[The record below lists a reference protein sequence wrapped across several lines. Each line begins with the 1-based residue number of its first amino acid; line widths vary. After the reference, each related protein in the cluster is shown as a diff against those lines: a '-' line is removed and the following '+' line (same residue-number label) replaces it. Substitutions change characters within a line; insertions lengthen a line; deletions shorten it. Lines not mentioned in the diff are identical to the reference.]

1 MEELYDLIKKSCS
14 MDHSAVS
21 LTQVRNQ
28 LSAFADI
35 EPEQCC
41 IQEILCYL
49 VMFIRAEPALFREM
63 LRLRI
68 GLIYEVMIFELSRVL
83 DCESKKIHT
92 VLFHQTIPCNIV

>member
-1 MEELYDLIKKSCS
+1 MFNGSQRCLAYSGKKSTFCF
-14 MDHSAVS
+14 
-21 LTQVRNQ
+21 LPTLNQ
-28 LSAFADI
+28 SNADI